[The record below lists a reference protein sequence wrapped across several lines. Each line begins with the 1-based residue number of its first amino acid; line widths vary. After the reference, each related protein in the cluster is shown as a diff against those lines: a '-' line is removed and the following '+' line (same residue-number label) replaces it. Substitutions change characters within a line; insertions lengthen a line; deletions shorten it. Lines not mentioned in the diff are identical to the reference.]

1 MGNDDIPGVVK
12 TQAQLKTIWRIMIK
26 VNKIQTKGPSRGVLL
41 YFDFTN
47 SIICQ

>member
-26 VNKIQTKGPSRGVLL
+26 VNKIQTKHQVMAFFYILILL
-41 YFDFTN
+41 T
-47 SIICQ
+47 Q